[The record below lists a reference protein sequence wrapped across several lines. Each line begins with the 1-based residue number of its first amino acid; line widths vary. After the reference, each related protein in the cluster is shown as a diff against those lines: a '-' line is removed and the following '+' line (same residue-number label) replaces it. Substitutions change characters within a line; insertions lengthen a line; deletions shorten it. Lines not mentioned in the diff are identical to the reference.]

1 MKNSLHKLK
10 QISETLNSHQTY
22 YKFNKMDEHLSEKY
36 RKGRVNAAKWL
47 NDLIYYFIQKES
59 SFIIEFKEQIQEQKK
74 SLADLEDGDFK
85 QGLFDELNLIE
96 DIVNGRINKSK

>member
-1 MKNSLHKLK
+1 MKNSLHQLTK
-10 QISETLNSHQTY
+10 ISETVNSHQTY
-22 YKFNKMDEHLSEKY
+22 YKFNKMDEHLTEKY

-47 NDLIYYFIQKES
+47 NELIWFYINKES
-59 SFIIEFKEQIQEQKK
+59 QFIVEFKEQIQEQKK
-74 SLADLEDGDFK
+74 NLADLEDGDFK